1 VSDRGRG
8 RLFAAGVVAGAAT
21 TLLLTTKEGR
31 GLCRKLAGSVRR
43 SPSPDGLVE
52 VESVAW
58 EDAEDAD
65 VRSEALRRKIE
76 ETRRRLRE
84 QVGLP
89 PEE

>member
-1 VSDRGRG
+1 MSDRARG
-8 RLFAAGVVAGAAT
+8 RLFAVGVVAGAAT
-21 TLLLTTKEGR
+21 TLLLVTKEGR
-31 GLCRKLAGSVRR
+31 ALCRRAAGGIRR
-43 SPSPDGLVE
+43 SPSPEELVE

-58 EDAEDAD
+58 EEADDAD